1 MELFNKLFIEIF
13 LQNQLWNISCY
24 HIFDLFQV
32 NPLLE
37 AFGNAQTIMNENS
50 SRFAKFLELSFE
62 ENGQV
67 LGGKIFKFNNSNFIW
82 WL

>member
-1 MELFNKLFIEIF
+1 MQQKLIIFIQYILLPE
-13 LQNQLWNISCY
+13 SVCY
-24 HIFDLFQV
+24 FKV

-50 SRFAKFLELSFE
+50 SRFAKYLELSFE

-67 LGGKIFKFNNSNFIW
+67 LGGMYKKILQVNLLN
-82 WL
+82 